1 MLELITAKPDG
12 GFVAVRHWC
21 AVTKQGLHIF
31 AAHHLPMAGEDPDSI
46 YKWQNFISA
55 RVQLMPPGRWG
66 NQRSGLAVSIMLPP
80 KMVSEGELLLMPRDP
95 DKAHEW
101 SRAINE
107 EMDACLSRRR
117 SSQVPGIIVM
127 PGRAAG
133 AAARSRQTL
142 EGAAAA
148 GAAAPLAVAGP
159 SARRTRRKRALNF
172 LGGVITQGGALPT
185 RGKQLAGNFFASIST
200 LIDDVYNGIDVIGG
214 GDGHRVESDGEF
226 DDAISDS
233 DGSSTGSSCDE
244 LVDED
249 LRT

>member
-1 MLELITAKPDG
+1 
-12 GFVAVRHWC
+12 
-21 AVTKQGLHIF
+21 
-31 AAHHLPMAGEDPDSI
+31 
-46 YKWQNFISA
+46 
-55 RVQLMPPGRWG
+55 
-66 NQRSGLAVSIMLPP
+66 MLPP
-80 KMVSEGELLLMPRDP
+80 KMVSEVELLLMTRDQ

-117 SSQVPGIIVM
+117 SRQVPGIM

-148 GAAAPLAVAGP
+148 GAAAPAALAVAGP

-185 RGKQLAGNFFASIST
+185 RGKQLAGNFSASIST
-200 LIDDVYNGIDVIGG
+200 LIDDVYNGIDVIAG

-233 DGSSTGSSCDE
+233 DRSSTGSSGDE

>member
-1 MLELITAKPDG
+1 
-12 GFVAVRHWC
+12 
-21 AVTKQGLHIF
+21 
-31 AAHHLPMAGEDPDSI
+31 
-46 YKWQNFISA
+46 
-55 RVQLMPPGRWG
+55 
-66 NQRSGLAVSIMLPP
+66 MLPP
-80 KMVSEGELLLMPRDP
+80 KMVSEVELLLMTRDQ

-117 SSQVPGIIVM
+117 SRQVPGIVM

-133 AAARSRQTL
+133 AAARSRQSL

-148 GAAAPLAVAGP
+148 GAAAPLAVARP

-200 LIDDVYNGIDVIGG
+200 LIDDVYNGIDVIAG
-214 GDGHRVESDGEF
+214 GDGHRLESDGEF

-233 DGSSTGSSCDE
+233 DRSSTGSSGDE